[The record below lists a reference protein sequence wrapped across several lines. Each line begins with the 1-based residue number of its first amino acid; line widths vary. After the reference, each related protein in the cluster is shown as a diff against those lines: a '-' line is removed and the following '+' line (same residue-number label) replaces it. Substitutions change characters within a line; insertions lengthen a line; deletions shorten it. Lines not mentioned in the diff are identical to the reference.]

1 MLGVYKLLPMRI
13 QNYLVAVE
21 GNRRKAQR
29 ILNDKFIRWATFLN
43 QSSSFSEEKVKE
55 YQTEKLA
62 RYLVEASEFSE
73 FWNVEMH
80 KISSNP
86 KREILSNPITFLN
99 KLPRINKSLV
109 VRNKAAFLNNSLRK
123 KDIVMTH
130 TGGTTGSGFRFP
142 KTIDAV
148 VADFAFIW
156 FRRYFGVIFGDKYGT
171 FNSNPIISYKQ
182 SKPPF
187 WQYNSSMN
195 QTLFSIYHLRG
206 DWQKEYAR
214 EIASEKYR
222 FVNGFPSA
230 ISTLA
235 NYIIANDMEVHV
247 DYVFPSSE
255 TLLEWQRGA
264 IERAFHAKV
273 IDSYTNGEQSALI
286 YECSHGSY
294 HCSPEYSFFEF
305 ERLEEQE
312 HDSMFRLIGTSFL
325 NSAIFL
331 IRYDTGDIVSLSE
344 GRTCSCGRPFSQVD
358 KIHGRED
365 EYIYTKDKRPI
376 GRASTFFMDS
386 EDVEAAQI
394 LQRDYG
400 ELLIRIV
407 PRGRSFI
414 SKEIVESKIR
424 TRMGKEMKVTF
435 EIVDELERAPSGK
448 VRFIVSHIT
457 KPN

>member
-1 MLGVYKLLPMRI
+1 MIEVYKLLPVRI
-13 QNYLVAVE
+13 QNYLIARE

-29 ILNDKFIRWATFLN
+29 FLNDEFIRWATFLN
-43 QSSSFSEEKVKE
+43 QSSSFSEEKLKE
-55 YQTEKLA
+55 HQKDTLA
-62 RYLVEASEFSE
+62 RYLFDASEFSD
-73 FWNVEMH
+73 FWSVEMH
-80 KISSNP
+80 KLSSNP
-86 KREILSNPITFLN
+86 KREILSDPVIFLN
-99 KLPRINKSLV
+99 KLPEINKSIV
-109 VRNKAAFLNNSLRK
+109 VKNKAAFLNNSVRK

-142 KTIDAV
+142 KTIDSVA
-148 VADFAFIW
+148 ADFAFIW
-156 FRRYFGVIFGDKYGT
+156 FRRYFGVLFGDRYGT
-171 FNSNPIISYKQ
+171 FNSNPIINFKQ

-187 WQYNSSMN
+187 WKYNNSMN

-206 DWQKEYAR
+206 DWQKEYAK
-214 EIASEKYR
+214 EISSGKYR
-222 FVNGFPSA
+222 FINGFPSA

-235 NYIIANDMEVHV
+235 NYIIAKDIDVHV
-247 DYVFPSSE
+247 DYVFSSSE
-255 TLLEWQRGA
+255 TLLEWQRVS
-264 IERAFHAKV
+264 IEKAFGAKV
-273 IDSYTNGEQSALI
+273 IDSYTNGELSALI

-312 HDSMFRLIGTSFL
+312 HENMFRLIGTSFL

-331 IRYDTGDIVSLSE
+331 IRYDTGDIVSLGE
-344 GRTCSCGRPFSQVD
+344 GRICGCGRPFSQVY

-365 EYIYTKDKRPI
+365 EYIYTRDKRPI

-386 EDVEAAQI
+386 EDIEAAQI

-407 PRGRSFI
+407 PRGKSFI

-424 TRMGKEMKVTF
+424 TRMGKDMKVTF
-435 EIVDELERAPSGK
+435 EIVDELEKAPSGK
-448 VRFIVSHIT
+448 VRFIISNINY
-457 KPN
+457 KD